1 MSIYW
6 QLPQYVGMGLSELFA
21 SVASYEFAYL
31 AAPRAAQ
38 SLFMSLS
45 FCSSGV
51 ASFFAIAYIQVF
63 PATDIDIDF
72 KVSRNVSLVIE
83 SWTHIV

>member
-51 ASFFAIAYIQVF
+51 ASFFAIVYIQVF